1 MTVPETLVDERHEP
15 LLDKCGSH
23 LDENRNWPT
32 HGTYEYTSYYHSR
45 REIVSFTEFIAM
57 DKEFDFVVIG
67 AGPIG
72 AALAFKLARDNPNS
86 RVLVVEKNWAEPD
99 RIVGE
104 LMQPGGCQ
112 AIEQLGLRNVF
123 SDICAVPVHG
133 YYISY
138 RGRQLHVP
146 YMHDTN
152 GQLRGVSFHHGR
164 LVMNLRAA
172 CKAQSNVVCVEGSVT
187 ELLGQMDNSRFT
199 AVRGVRVGPQRIR
212 ADGSD
217 ECVDV
222 CSRKLTFVC
231 DGITSQFRK
240 QLNERPVELISHFCG
255 LVLEHEPVSSDAYFD
270 GPTGAT
276 SHVSRPTDTAGNP
289 LPMPHNGNV
298 MLDGVGPVL
307 LYQMSERETRVL
319 ADIPGPFLPSE
330 SNGQLRETLR
340 VSLSRAAP
348 KHLYPGLHAA
358 LMRALNDSRRI
369 RCIGS
374 KFIPATAN
382 NIDGAVWIGDALNV
396 RHPLT
401 GGGMTVGLWDV
412 VILTD
417 LLRSHDAANSQH
429 VQRVKAQWQWRRRPR
444 ALVVNVLSV
453 ALHALF
459 AAETKELGLLREA
472 CFEYLAKGGRYTMQP
487 SGFLS
492 GLVPSPMLLIFHF
505 FSVAFLA
512 VYLRVSDSS
521 VAYSGGSLVYRVYS
535 AFYTLYIAATVILP
549 VIWREL
555 QP

>member
-1 MTVPETLVDERHEP
+1 
-15 LLDKCGSH
+15 
-23 LDENRNWPT
+23 
-32 HGTYEYTSYYHSR
+32 
-45 REIVSFTEFIAM
+45 
-57 DKEFDFVVIG
+57 
-67 AGPIG
+67 
-72 AALAFKLARDNPNS
+72 
-86 RVLVVEKNWAEPD
+86 
-99 RIVGE
+99 
-104 LMQPGGCQ
+104 
-112 AIEQLGLRNVF
+112 
-123 SDICAVPVHG
+123 
-133 YYISY
+133 
-138 RGRQLHVP
+138 
-146 YMHDTN
+146 
-152 GQLRGVSFHHGR
+152 
-164 LVMNLRAA
+164 
-172 CKAQSNVVCVEGSVT
+172 
-187 ELLGQMDNSRFT
+187 
-199 AVRGVRVGPQRIR
+199 
-212 ADGSD
+212 
-217 ECVDV
+217 
-222 CSRKLTFVC
+222 
-231 DGITSQFRK
+231 
-240 QLNERPVELISHFCG
+240 
-255 LVLEHEPVSSDAYFD
+255 
-270 GPTGAT
+270 
-276 SHVSRPTDTAGNP
+276 
-289 LPMPHNGNV
+289 MPHNGNV

-340 VSLSRAAP
+340 TSLSRAAP
-348 KHLYPGLHAA
+348 KHLYPALHAA
-358 LMRALNDSRRI
+358 LMRALDDSRRI

-417 LLRSHDAANSQH
+417 LLRTHDAANSQQ

-472 CFEYLAKGGRYTMQP
+472 CFEYLAKGSHYTMQP

-492 GLVPSPMLLIFHF
+492 GLLPSPMLLIFHF

-512 VYLRVSDSS
+512 VYLRVSDES
-521 VAYSGGSLVYRVYS
+521 VAYSGGSLFYRVYS

>member
-1 MTVPETLVDERHEP
+1 MTVPEVV
-15 LLDKCGSH
+15 
-23 LDENRNWPT
+23 LDENHSWPT
-32 HGTYEYTSYYHSR
+32 HGTYEYTAYYHSR
-45 REIVSFTEFIAM
+45 QEVVGFDEFRAQRERPAY
-57 DKEFDFVVIG
+57 DFAVIG

-72 AALAFKLARDNPNS
+72 AALAYKLATDWPHS
-86 RVLVVEKNWAEPD
+86 RVLLVEKNWAEPD

-104 LMQPGGCQ
+104 LMQPAGCQ
-112 AIEQLGLRNVF
+112 AIERLGLRTVF
-123 SDICAVPVHG
+123 SDIGAVPVHG

-138 RGRQLHVP
+138 RGQSIYVP
-146 YMHDTN
+146 YMQRA
-152 GQLRGVSFHHGR
+152 GEQLRGVSFHHGR

-172 CKAQSNVVCVEGSVT
+172 CKAQANITCVEGSVT
-187 ELLGQMDNSRFT
+187 ELLGDRAKRIT
-199 AVRGVRVGPQRIR
+199 RVRGVRVGPSRTT
-212 ADGSD
+212 ADSAS
-217 ECVDV
+217 VDV
-222 CSRKLTFVC
+222 DARVLTFVC

-240 QLNERPVELISHFCG
+240 QLNDRPVEMISHFCG
-255 LVLEHEPVSSDAYFD
+255 LVLEHEPVDSATYFD
-270 GPTGAT
+270 GPTGT
-276 SHVSRPTDTAGNP
+276 TEHVARPAPGVANP

-319 ADIPGPFLPSE
+319 ADIPGAQLPSE
-330 SNGQLRETLR
+330 ANGQLRATLR
-340 VSLSRAAP
+340 ASLARAAP
-348 KHLYPGLHAA
+348 KHLYPGLHATLMQA
-358 LMRALNDSRRI
+358 LDDARRI

-374 KFIPATAN
+374 KFIPATSN
-382 NIDGAVWIGDALNV
+382 SVDGAIWIGDALNV

-412 VILTD
+412 AILTE
-417 LLRSHDAANSQH
+417 LLRQHGKLPDAQTARH
-429 VQRVKAQWQWRRRPR
+429 VKAQWQWRRRPR

-472 CFEYLAKGGRYTMQP
+472 CFAYLARGSYFTMHP

-492 GLVPSPMLLIFHF
+492 GLLPSPLLLIFHF

-512 VYLRVSDSS
+512 VYLRISGSS
-521 VAYSGGSLVYRVYS
+521 VAYSGGSLAFRVYS
-535 AFYTLYIAATVILP
+535 AFYTLYIAAGVILP